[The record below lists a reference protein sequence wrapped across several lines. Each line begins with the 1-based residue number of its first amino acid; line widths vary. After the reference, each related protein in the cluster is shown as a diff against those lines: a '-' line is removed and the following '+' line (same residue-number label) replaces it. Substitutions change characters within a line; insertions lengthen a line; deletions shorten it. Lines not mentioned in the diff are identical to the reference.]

1 VTLGIDV
8 GMGEAMEIRLLG
20 TGGRDGW
27 PQPGCRC
34 ASCARAR
41 SSGRHRNR
49 AEVVVDGVLR
59 LTPGEPPARVP
70 SQETAA
76 QETGAQET
84 GAHAAG
90 TRETGAGEAGGR
102 PGGHRVEE
110 VAGGWSV
117 TGPDGARLLVA
128 DGSGAVLYPAPGPA
142 QPAPGPPQPDP
153 GPPVAAGPYDAVL
166 LDLLEDPALL
176 GALRRRGLVGVRTA
190 VAVLYADHRVPSE
203 EELGQRCRFWGAA
216 VPADGDVLTATP
228 SASRPGAS
236 PADAGASQ
244 PGAGAPELAPPQ
256 RVLVLGGARSG
267 KSRHAELRL
276 AAEPEVT
283 YLASGPYPAGF
294 QPGEDSDWA
303 ERVAAHR
310 ARRPSWWRTVES
322 VDAADVLRKESGV
335 VLFDGAGTWL
345 AAMLDESATEWSIA
359 AKVDELIDA
368 WRQTRARVVAVSD
381 EVGLSVH
388 PETRAGR
395 VFRDQLGWLNQRLAA
410 ESEQT
415 VLMIAGRPVELS
427 SRPLT

>member
-1 VTLGIDV
+1 
-8 GMGEAMEIRLLG
+8 M
-20 TGGRDGW
+20 
-27 PQPGCRC
+27 
-34 ASCARAR
+34 
-41 SSGRHRNR
+41 
-49 AEVVVDGVLR
+49 
-59 LTPGEPPARVP
+59 
-70 SQETAA
+70 
-76 QETGAQET
+76 
-84 GAHAAG
+84 
-90 TRETGAGEAGGR
+90 
-102 PGGHRVEE
+102 
-110 VAGGWSV
+110 
-117 TGPDGARLLVA
+117 
-128 DGSGAVLYPAPGPA
+128 
-142 QPAPGPPQPDP
+142 
-153 GPPVAAGPYDAVL
+153 L
-166 LDLLEDPALL
+166 LDLLDDPALL
-176 GALRRRGLVGVRTA
+176 GALRRRGLVSARTA

-203 EELGQRCRFWGAA
+203 EELAQRCRFWGAV
-216 VPADGDVLTATP
+216 VPADGDVLTA
-228 SASRPGAS
+228 APGAS
-236 PADAGASQ
+236 PASASLAASQ
-244 PGAGAPELAPPQ
+244 PGAGVPEPFPPQ

-283 YLASGPYPAGF
+283 YLASGPYPAGL

>member
-8 GMGEAMEIRLLG
+8 GMGKAMEIRLLG

-59 LTPGEPPARVP
+59 LTPGEPPAR
-70 SQETAA
+70 S
-76 QETGAQET
+76 
-84 GAHAAG
+84 
-90 TRETGAGEAGGR
+90 GR

-128 DGSGAVLYPAPGPA
+128 DGSGAVLYPAPEPP
-142 QPAPGPPQPDP
+142 QPAPGPAQPDP

-166 LDLLEDPALL
+166 LDLLDDPALL
-176 GALRRRGLVGVRTA
+176 GALRRRGLVGARTA

-203 EELGQRCRFWGAA
+203 EELAQRCRFWGAA
-216 VPADGDVLTATP
+216 VPADGDVLTAAP

-236 PADAGASQ
+236 PAGASQ
-244 PGAGAPELAPPQ
+244 PGAGAPEPPPPQ

>member
-8 GMGEAMEIRLLG
+8 GMGKAMEIRLLG

-59 LTPGEPPARVP
+59 LTPGEPPAR
-70 SQETAA
+70 S
-76 QETGAQET
+76 
-84 GAHAAG
+84 
-90 TRETGAGEAGGR
+90 GR

-166 LDLLEDPALL
+166 LDLLDDPALL

-216 VPADGDVLTATP
+216 VPADGDVLTAAP

-236 PADAGASQ
+236 PAGASQ
-244 PGAGAPELAPPQ
+244 PGAGAPGLAPPQ